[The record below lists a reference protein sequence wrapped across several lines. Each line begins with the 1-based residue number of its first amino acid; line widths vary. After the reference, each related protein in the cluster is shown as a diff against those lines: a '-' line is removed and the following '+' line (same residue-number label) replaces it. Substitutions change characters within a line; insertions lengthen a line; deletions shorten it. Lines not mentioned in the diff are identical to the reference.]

1 MEKRVLLATLLSLGF
16 LFLWQYLTYKPPQK
30 QSEQVQQKKEIIPME
45 SKEITET
52 KFDPF
57 VIETEKLKVVFNKY
71 NAGIREFYIKEENST
86 DYTLLSKSDND
97 SLAVY
102 SQSKFEVKKIY
113 ESKFTKIIFTTK
125 EKQVEYIFSSENPY
139 FIDVSY
145 SFLTKQKVNLLFQH
159 YVHLDKFETL
169 PNVVHICKTL
179 KTDKKEISLVEKFNK
194 GSLSIEEIRWVAVGD
209 KYSLIAF
216 LFDPT
221 ISQYI
226 SIDKLNKNT
235 KSVFITTK
243 DEVNNYKLR
252 ILVTL
257 KKISILTSLGNKFT
271 HTVEWGTFAILS
283 KLFYNIL
290 VYFYKLFG
298 NYGLAIIGLTIITQL
313 ITFPLTYSS
322 IKSAIKMRKL
332 QPQIQ
337 LIQKLYKDDPKRL
350 NMEIMNFYKEKKVNP
365 FGGCLPLLLQIPIF
379 WALFT
384 MLRNTYDLRGA
395 SFVLWIKDLSQPD
408 KIFIPGTN
416 IGIPVLV
423 FLMGATMLLQQYI
436 SGSFSEPQ
444 QKTFAIFM
452 PILFTILFLNFPSG
466 LVLYW
471 FVNNIFSIVI
481 QIVANKTVKV

>member
-97 SLAVY
+97 SLAVD